1 MLRPMTSATADT
13 SAHGFPTGARAA
25 AVCLRRRRG
34 RLQVLLVTSRSG
46 HVTLPKGRIE
56 DGEHPRETALREAG
70 EEAGV
75 RGVASR
81 HVGSWRH
88 GRGSQPVEG
97 FLVDVR
103 GRSRPHPTERWRRVR
118 WVDLD
123 AAVEALGERCPSE
136 ADRTSLEEALSH
148 AADRFG

>member
-1 MLRPMTSATADT
+1 MTSAAARS
-13 SAHGFPTGARAA
+13 SAHRFPVGARAA

-75 RGVASR
+75 RGVVSR

-97 FLVDVR
+97 FLVDVKA
-103 GRSRPHPTERWRRVR
+103 RSRPHPTERWRRVR

-123 AAVEALGERCPSE
+123 TAVEALGERCPSD
-136 ADRTSLEEALSH
+136 ADRTSLRAAMSR
-148 AADRFG
+148 AADRFA